1 MKRRLKSKPTVQLHL
16 QSKGVLLMS
25 KIKVLVVDDEVDL
38 LQLLVQRLI
47 RKGFEAS
54 GVASAAEALVLLQEE
69 LFDVGIFDIR
79 MEAMDGLELLAEA
92 KKLQPDIEV
101 IMLTGHGT
109 IDTAV
114 EAMKLGAYDYL
125 TKPYKLSE
133 FEKIL
138 VKAVEKKG
146 LKEENEKMKRLI
158 SKDNQGVK
166 IIGESPQIKAV
177 IELTNQVANSDIPI
191 LIQGETGTGKELF
204 AKALHEWSE
213 RKTAPFVAI
222 NSGALPEQLLE
233 SELFGHV
240 KGAFTGAQQEKKGL
254 VEVANGGTLFL
265 DELGDMPH
273 SLQIKLLRFL
283 ELGEFRRVGDVK
295 LRKVTVRVV
304 AATNRDMEEEVKEE
318 RFREDLYYRL
328 HVVKLVVPPLRDRKE
343 DLSPLINH
351 FLKQKKQWQEKEL
364 SKDAFVC
371 LEKYDFPGNVR
382 ELFHIL
388 ERGFLLS
395 KGNEVRPVDLM
406 LPTSIVEQTSEV
418 APKTLAEIE
427 KQHIKATLE
436 KTGWNK
442 TAAAELLGVS
452 VRNIYRKIEQY
463 QLAQ

>member
-1 MKRRLKSKPTVQLHL
+1 
-16 QSKGVLLMS
+16 MS

-47 RKGFEAS
+47 RKGFEAR
-54 GVASAAEALVLLQEE
+54 GATSAEEALVLLEEE

-79 MEAMDGLELLAEA
+79 MEAMDGLELLAES

-109 IDTAV
+109 IDTAI

-125 TKPYKLSE
+125 SKPYKLTE
-133 FEKIL
+133 LETIL

-158 SKDNQGVK
+158 SKDDHGVK
-166 IIGESPQIKAV
+166 IIGESHQIKAV
-177 IELTNQVANSDIPI
+177 IELTKQVANSDIPI

-213 RKTAPFVAI
+213 RESAPFVAI
-222 NSGALPEQLLE
+222 NSGALSEQLLE

-265 DELGDMPH
+265 DELGDMPLP
-273 SLQIKLLRFL
+273 LQIKLLRFL
-283 ELGEFRRVGDVK
+283 ESGEFRRVGDVK

-328 HVVKLVVPPLRDRKE
+328 HVIKLVVPPLRDRKE
-343 DLSPLINH
+343 DLSALINY
-351 FLKQKKQWQEKEL
+351 FLKQKRQWQGKIL
-364 SKDAFVC
+364 SKEAFEC
-371 LEKYDFPGNVR
+371 LKQYQFPGNVR

-395 KGNEVRPVDLM
+395 KGVVVEPSDLM
-406 LPTSIVEQTSEV
+406 LPTAIVEQATKV
-418 APKTLAEIE
+418 GMKTLAEIE
-427 KQHIKATLE
+427 KAHIKATLE
-436 KTGWNK
+436 ITNWNK
-442 TAAAELLGVS
+442 TAAAELLGTS

-463 QLAQ
+463 QLEQ

>member
-1 MKRRLKSKPTVQLHL
+1 
-16 QSKGVLLMS
+16 MS
-25 KIKVLVVDDEVDL
+25 EIKVLVVDDEVDL
-38 LQLLVQRLI
+38 LELLVQRLI
-47 RKGFEAS
+47 RKGFEAK
-54 GVASAAEALVLLQEE
+54 GATSAEEALVLLKEE

-79 MEAMDGLELLAEA
+79 MEAMDGLELLAQSR
-92 KKLQPDIEV
+92 KLQPDIEV

-109 IDTAV
+109 IDTAI

-133 FEKIL
+133 LEKIL
-138 VKAVEKKG
+138 VKAVEKKS

-158 SKDNQGVK
+158 TKDEQGVE
-166 IIGESPQIKAV
+166 IIGVSLPIKAV
-177 IELTNQVANSDIPI
+177 IELTKQVANSDIPI

-265 DELGDMPH
+265 DELGDMPQ

-283 ELGEFRRVGDVK
+283 ESGEFRRVGDVK

-304 AATNRDMEEEVKEE
+304 AATNRDMEVEVKEE

-328 HVVKLVVPPLRDRKE
+328 HVIKLVVPPLRDRKE
-343 DLSPLINH
+343 DLLVLINY

-364 SKDAFVC
+364 SKEAFVC

-395 KGNEVRPVDLM
+395 KGKVVRSSDLM
-406 LPTSIVEQTSEV
+406 LPNLIVKQTSEV
-418 APKTLAEIE
+418 ATKTLAEIE
-427 KQHIKATLE
+427 KEHIKATLE

-442 TAAAELLGVS
+442 TAAAEVLGIS

-463 QLAQ
+463 QLENKNKNLDQ